1 MRGTWVTVLLSHSLA
16 LGLAAPVL
24 AQMKPERSPDAAGS
38 VRYEALAEG
47 VYEAKLIATDAL
59 APVRV
64 EVNDVILGP
73 GKSAPHKP
81 FDGFRVVELKS
92 GEVETTI
99 DGQGARR
106 RPGDFWVVR
115 PGQTYTIKNLGG
127 MVTLHEVTFVR
138 K

>member
-1 MRGTWVTVLLSHSLA
+1 MRGIWIAVLLNQSLA
-16 LGLAAPVL
+16 LGLPVPVL
-24 AQMKPERSPDAAGS
+24 AQAKLERSPDAAGS

-47 VYEAKLIATDAL
+47 VYEAKLIASDAL

-64 EVNDVILGP
+64 ELVDVILGP
-73 GKSAPHKP
+73 GKSAPDKA

-99 DGQGARR
+99 NGQAARR
-106 RPGDFWVVR
+106 RPGDFWVVG

-127 MVTLHEVTFVR
+127 MVVLHVITFVLR
-138 K
+138 